1 MLTTAQPKQQ
11 KQMKQLNKLQS
22 IVFLAGGVLMVVGVG
37 CCVLQAV
44 PLVMCW
50 LFLLGAVMFATM
62 QLLQVYEGKELS
74 IRRLKKI
81 QNLSDI
87 LFILAG
93 LILADTVYANA
104 GHSFFRGFFT
114 NQETYISFL
123 YNKWVVVLL
132 IAAIL
137 EVYTAHRIDHEL
149 SKKNI
154 KE

>member
-1 MLTTAQPKQQ
+1 MR
-11 KQMKQLNKLQS
+11 QLNRLQS
-22 IVFLAGGVLMVVGVG
+22 IVFLAGGAAMVIGVG
-37 CCVLQAV
+37 CCVLQVA
-44 PLVMCW
+44 PLYMCW
-50 LFLLGAVMFATM
+50 LFLAGAVMFATM
-62 QLLQVYEGKELS
+62 QLLQVYEGKELTV
-74 IRRLKKI
+74 RRLKKI

-87 LFILAG
+87 LFIVAG
-93 LILADTVYANA
+93 IILADTVYANA
-104 GHSFFRGFFT
+104 GHSFFRGFFDR
-114 NQETYISFL
+114 QETYITFL

>member
-1 MLTTAQPKQQ
+1 MTTYP
-11 KQMKQLNKLQS
+11 KQMKQLSKIQS
-22 IVFLAGGVLMVVGVG
+22 IIFLLGGAFMVIGVG
-37 CCVLQAV
+37 CCVLQVA

-50 LFLLGAVMFATM
+50 LFLAGAVMFATM
-62 QLLQVYEGKELS
+62 QLLQTYQGRELT

-87 LFILAG
+87 LFIIAG
-93 LILADTVYANA
+93 IILADTVYATA
-104 GHSFFRGFFT
+104 GHSFFRSLFT

-137 EVYTAHRIDHEL
+137 EVYTVHRIDHEL

>member
-1 MLTTAQPKQQ
+1 MF
-11 KQMKQLNKLQS
+11 
-22 IVFLAGGVLMVVGVG
+22 IAGGALMVIGVG
-37 CCVLQAV
+37 CCVLQVV

-50 LFLLGAVMFATM
+50 LFLLGAVMFSTM
-62 QLLQVYEGKELS
+62 QLTQVYEGKELAV
-74 IRRLKKI
+74 RRLKKI

-87 LFILAG
+87 LFILSAI
-93 LILADTVYANA
+93 ILADTVYANA
-104 GHSFFRGFFT
+104 GHSFFRNFFT
-114 NQETYISFL
+114 NHDTYISFL
-123 YNKWVVVLL
+123 YNKWVVTLL

>member
-1 MLTTAQPKQQ
+1 
-11 KQMKQLNKLQS
+11 MKQLSKIQS
-22 IVFLAGGVLMVVGVG
+22 IIFLAGGALMVIGVG

-50 LFLLGAVMFATM
+50 VFLLGAVMFATM
-62 QLLQVYEGKELS
+62 QLLQVYEGRELTV
-74 IRRLKKI
+74 RRLKKT

-87 LFILAG
+87 LFIVSG
-93 LILADTVYANA
+93 IILADTVYANA

-114 NQETYISFL
+114 NQETYITFL
-123 YNKWVVVLL
+123 YNKWVVLLL

-137 EVYTAHRIDHEL
+137 EVYTAHRIEHEL

>member
-1 MLTTAQPKQQ
+1 
-11 KQMKQLNKLQS
+11 MKQLSKIQS
-22 IVFLAGGVLMVVGVG
+22 IIFLAGGVLMVIGVG
-37 CCVLQAV
+37 CCVLQAA

-50 LFLLGAVMFATM
+50 VFLLGAVMFATM
-62 QLLQVYEGKELS
+62 QLLQVYEGRELTV
-74 IRRLKKI
+74 RRLKKT

-87 LFILAG
+87 LFIVSG
-93 LILADTVYANA
+93 IILADTVYANA

-114 NQETYISFL
+114 NQETYIAFL
-123 YNKWVVVLL
+123 YNKWVVLLL

-137 EVYTAHRIDHEL
+137 EVYTAHRIGHEL

>member
-1 MLTTAQPKQQ
+1 
-11 KQMKQLNKLQS
+11 MKQLSKIQS
-22 IVFLAGGVLMVVGVG
+22 IIFLAGGALMVIGVG
-37 CCVLQAV
+37 CCVLQAA

-50 LFLLGAVMFATM
+50 VFLLGAVMFATM
-62 QLLQVYEGKELS
+62 QLLQVYEGRELTV
-74 IRRLKKI
+74 RRLKKT

-87 LFILAG
+87 LFIVSG
-93 LILADTVYANA
+93 IILADTVYANA

-114 NQETYISFL
+114 NQETYITFL
-123 YNKWVVVLL
+123 YNKWVVLLL

>member
-1 MLTTAQPKQQ
+1 
-11 KQMKQLNKLQS
+11 MKQLSKIQS
-22 IVFLAGGVLMVVGVG
+22 IIFLAGGALIVIGVG
-37 CCVLQAV
+37 CCVLQAA

-50 LFLLGAVMFATM
+50 VFLLGAVMFATM
-62 QLLQVYEGKELS
+62 QLLQVYEGRELTV
-74 IRRLKKI
+74 RRLKKT

-87 LFILAG
+87 LFIVSG
-93 LILADTVYANA
+93 IILADTVYANA

-114 NQETYISFL
+114 NQETYITFL
-123 YNKWVVVLL
+123 YNKWVVLLL

>member
-1 MLTTAQPKQQ
+1 
-11 KQMKQLNKLQS
+11 MKQLSKIQS
-22 IVFLAGGVLMVVGVG
+22 IIFLAGGALMVIGVG
-37 CCVLQAV
+37 CCVLQAA

-50 LFLLGAVMFATM
+50 VFLLGAVMFATM
-62 QLLQVYEGKELS
+62 QLLQVYEGRELTV
-74 IRRLKKI
+74 RRLKKT

-87 LFILAG
+87 LFIVSG
-93 LILADTVYANA
+93 IILADTVYANA

-114 NQETYISFL
+114 NQETYITFL
-123 YNKWVVVLL
+123 YNKWVVLLL

-137 EVYTAHRIDHEL
+137 EVYTAHRIGHEL

>member
-1 MLTTAQPKQQ
+1 
-11 KQMKQLNKLQS
+11 MKQLSKIQS
-22 IVFLAGGVLMVVGVG
+22 IIFLAGGALMVIGVG
-37 CCVLQAV
+37 CCVLQAA

-50 LFLLGAVMFATM
+50 VFLLGAVMFATM
-62 QLLQVYEGKELS
+62 QLLQVYEGRELTV
-74 IRRLKKI
+74 RRLKKT

-87 LFILAG
+87 LFIVSG
-93 LILADTVYANA
+93 IILADTVYANA

-114 NQETYISFL
+114 NQETYITFL
-123 YNKWVVVLL
+123 YNKWVVLLL

-137 EVYTAHRIDHEL
+137 EVYTAHRIEHEL